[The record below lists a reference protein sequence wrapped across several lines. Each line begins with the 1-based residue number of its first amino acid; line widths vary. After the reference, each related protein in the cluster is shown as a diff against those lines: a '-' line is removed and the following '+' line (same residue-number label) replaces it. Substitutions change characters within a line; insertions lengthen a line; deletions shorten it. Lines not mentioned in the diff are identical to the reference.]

1 MTIGERITLLRTKY
15 FCSTTGKAMSMETF
29 GNKLNLTKSIISQIE
44 SEKAVL
50 TERTRKAICREF
62 NVREEWLLTGE
73 GEPFAAKSRNDEIA
87 AFVNELQTDNEGF
100 KAKLVTIL
108 SRMTPDEWDLL
119 ERMIRRIADLDD
131 EEVAPVQQST
141 VETAEEEYIKS
152 ASEPVPP
159 MVPAASNSTEGDG
172 GGEIA

>member
-1 MTIGERITLLRTKY
+1 MTLEELGERIGLKKSTL
-15 FCSTTGKAMSMETF
+15 SNIEN
-29 GNKLNLTKSIISQIE
+29 GNANLTDQ
-44 SEKAVL
+44 
-50 TERTRKAICREF
+50 TRRSICREF

-119 ERMIRRIADLDD
+119 ERMIRRIADLDS

-141 VETAEEEYIKS
+141 VEAAEEEYIKS

-159 MVPAASNSTEGDG
+159 MVPAASNSTAGDG
-172 GGEIA
+172 DGETA